1 MKRHI
6 MIAFILLSGVF
17 KNSFAQVHVQTTTL
31 FQTTTS
37 KTISLAFG
45 SSSTS
50 GNLIVVHLDW
60 DKQGPSVLAVTDNKG
75 NSYSRI
81 SGPTNWDVNNYSA
94 ELWYAYNIT
103 GGGAPI
109 KVTAQLSAKPASFFQ
124 IYISEY
130 SGIISIAD
138 PLDKSSVATG
148 STPAVSSGNATTTY
162 NNELIYGAS
171 IGASGTLSTGGG
183 FTNRSTANSN
193 IIEDKKGVATGSY
206 STNFISAGGNWIA
219 QMATFVTTNSLITL
233 PLRLIS
239 FTGKCNDNKID
250 LEWTTTS
257 EMNNNYFTIERSAD
271 GTKWQAVG
279 TVMSAGNSS
288 AVQKYSFTADEAT
301 GAVSYF
307 RLKQTDLDGRFNY
320 FDILPVN
327 NCNGQSTGVNI
338 YPNPSNGISL
348 YGKINLKA
356 NETYSIEIFD
366 NLGNIVNQSSTDQ
379 QAFTVEFPHVLPS
392 GIYYARFTSANF
404 SMVKRFLVQH

>member
-1 MKRHI
+1 
-6 MIAFILLSGVF
+6 
-17 KNSFAQVHVQTTTL
+17 
-31 FQTTTS
+31 
-37 KTISLAFG
+37 
-45 SSSTS
+45 
-50 GNLIVVHLDW
+50 
-60 DKQGPSVLAVTDNKG
+60 
-75 NSYSRI
+75 
-81 SGPTNWDVNNYSA
+81 
-94 ELWYAYNIT
+94 
-103 GGGAPI
+103 
-109 KVTAQLSAKPASFFQ
+109 
-124 IYISEY
+124 
-130 SGIISIAD
+130 
-138 PLDKSSVATG
+138 
-148 STPAVSSGNATTTY
+148 
-162 NNELIYGAS
+162 
-171 IGASGTLSTGGG
+171 
-183 FTNRSTANSN
+183 
-193 IIEDKKGVATGSY
+193 
-206 STNFISAGGNWIA
+206 
-219 QMATFVTTNSLITL
+219 MATFVTTNSLITL
-233 PLRLIS
+233 PLRLRS